1 MTGGIFI
8 PIINMRRRIKEVI
21 KLKVKV
27 IRRFRDWEE
36 NLKTRE
42 VGEVFEA
49 NKDRVEELVSKGFV
63 EAVPEVKKETKKAA
77 D

>member
-1 MTGGIFI
+1 M
-8 PIINMRRRIKEVI
+8 
-21 KLKVKV
+21 KVKV

-36 NLKTRE
+36 NLKTRG
-42 VGEVFEA
+42 VGEVFETD
-49 NKDRVEELVSKGFV
+49 KDRAEELVSKGFV

>member
-8 PIINMRRRIKEVI
+8 PIKNMRRRIKEVI

-27 IRRFRDWEE
+27 IRSFRDWEE

-42 VGEVFEA
+42 VGEAFEA
-49 NKDRVEELVSKGFV
+49 DKDRAEELVSKGFV
-63 EAVPEVKKETKKAA
+63 EAVPEVKKETKKTA

>member
-21 KLKVKV
+21 KLKVKA

-42 VGEVFEA
+42 IGEVFEA
-49 NKDRVEELVSKGFV
+49 NKDRAEELIRKGFV

-77 D
+77 E